1 MAGADVELL
10 EHMARELI
18 YETVRASANARVII
32 VGDIHGCFDEL
43 TELLARIEPRRN
55 DLVVSVGDIVTKGPA
70 PAKCLD
76 FWRERGY
83 RAVRGNNEMK
93 LLGEST
99 SFLRIFAHDSR
110 DVLKRRDL
118 LRFIASWPLV
128 IDIASHDVAVVH
140 GGFLP
145 QMHVTPD
152 EVEREKDLVHHLR
165 WIRKSNGGWKYVPKE
180 KRRKGD
186 VLWSEKWRGD
196 RFVVYGHTPLRAPK
210 FDRCALGLDTGCVYG
225 GSLTAAILENG
236 KWKTVSVE
244 AKKKYAE

>member
-1 MAGADVELL
+1 M
-10 EHMARELI
+10 
-18 YETVRASANARVII
+18 
-32 VGDIHGCFDEL
+32 
-43 TELLARIEPRRN
+43 
-55 DLVVSVGDIVTKGPA
+55 
-70 PAKCLD
+70 
-76 FWRERGY
+76 
-83 RAVRGNNEMK
+83 RGNNEIK
-93 LLGEST
+93 LLDESK
-99 SFLRIFAHDSR
+99 SLLRLFSRDSR

-128 IDIASHDVAVVH
+128 IDIESHDVAVVH

-145 QMHVTPD
+145 QMQVTQD
-152 EVEREKDLVHHLR
+152 EVEREKDVVHRLR
-165 WIRKSNGGWKYVPKE
+165 WIRKSNGSWKYVPKE

-196 RFVVYGHTPLRAPK
+196 RFVVYGHTPLREPK

-236 KWKTVSVE
+236 KWKTVSVA